1 MHVLLVFLSYSPG
14 YDVFQGG
21 SRHVPAIF
29 PHTCAGRRLL
39 SFMIPEEGRR
49 LLHGKGWKKASCPCR
64 AGSGSASSCRIRR
77 APCVF
82 SARRTRKACRAFREE
97 GRAYPLRSST
107 EKAGQKGGRPP
118 LILRLREG
126 TPCTRGWMRSSD
138 GADVGPAGEI
148 PAPGEMP
155 GDLYIRKRGLS
166 SGLLAGTRKKSG
178 ARRKKCRPE
187 EGREGGFPVDG
198 LILSVAKLRL

>member
-1 MHVLLVFLSYSPG
+1 MILLHVLQKTDMAEKAMHVLLVFLSYSPG

-49 LLHGKGWKKASCPCR
+49 LLHGKGRKKASCPCR

-97 GRAYPLRSST
+97 GRTYPLRSST

-118 LILRLREG
+118 LILRLRENALHQG
-126 TPCTRGWMRSSD
+126 GCEVPMKQTWALPGKFPRQQRG
-138 GADVGPAGEI
+138 
-148 PAPGEMP
+148 
-155 GDLYIRKRGLS
+155 IR
-166 SGLLAGTRKKSG
+166 
-178 ARRKKCRPE
+178 
-187 EGREGGFPVDG
+187 
-198 LILSVAKLRL
+198 